1 MTRNSKKVRERVRKY
16 KTETQ
21 SFIIVIIFTL
31 LKFPEKPMFTVPC
44 FQLILTYNTT
54 KNQSRVLWTE
64 PGLKNNSTSS
74 YLMCQ
79 MQWHSVRVIKQGPNV
94 TLVLDDHHAVSSPVA
109 HGASMKG
116 ELFLGGYPGKIYY
129 FSVGSVYLGGELF
142 NNSSQSENCQL

>member
-1 MTRNSKKVRERVRKY
+1 MREY

-21 SFIIVIIFTL
+21 SFIIVIIFAL
-31 LKFPEKPMFTVPC
+31 LKFPANPMFNVPC

-64 PGLKNNSTSS
+64 PGLENNSTSS

-79 MQWHSVRVIKQGPNV
+79 MQWHTVRVIKQGPNV
-94 TLVLDDHHAVSSPVA
+94 TLDLDEHHAVSSPVP

-116 ELFLGGYPGKIYY
+116 ELFLGGYPGKIFY
-129 FSVGSVYLGGELF
+129 FSVDSVYLGGKLLD
-142 NNSSQSENCQL
+142 NSSESEN